1 MASPNMGLSVNCV
14 SSKSHLYQAHD
25 GRLPN
30 LTDQVLSI
38 NQLIDVY
45 QTLERSQLLELH
57 RCRLPGKPAPVHH
70 QRSSLRPRSGL
81 AYGCALPL
89 AVGGRPEAD
98 RPAFA
103 SGRAWR
109 TGPGAGGA
117 GSSIDRA
124 SDCAWRNPSSLG
136 CCLPTQPIECGPN
149 QPEVTLR
156 ALSKYTCKTGTHFRM
171 ET

>member
-1 MASPNMGLSVNCV
+1 MGLSVKCV

-30 LTDQVLSI
+30 LTDQALFI
-38 NQLIDVY
+38 NQVY

-57 RCRLPGKPAPVHH
+57 RCRLARTGKPAPVHH
-70 QRSSLRPRSGL
+70 QGSSLRPRSGL
-81 AYGCALPL
+81 AYGCALPP

-103 SGRAWR
+103 PGCAWR

-117 GSSIDRA
+117 GSSIDRT
-124 SDCAWRNPSSLG
+124 SDCAWRNPSSPG
-136 CCLPTQPIECGPN
+136 CCLPTQPIERGPN

-156 ALSKYTCKTGTHFRM
+156 ALSNHTCKASTHFRM